1 MPRGFSLAG
10 LMFLG
15 LAVFIAPAPAQTTN
29 TAKIEPRQL
38 REDLIKNRMQDDMFR
53 QWGAEKN
60 SLGGALPPAAA
71 QPNLSPAQMRQL
83 KDKLDEQ
90 RYWMFAD
97 PAEAGKTSGEDDIW
111 KARKAAPGLL
121 DAIDADTPRV
131 LRNFFE
137 RLSPNRRNQTN
148 ATDRI
153 GRDDRGDYGL
163 DSVGD
168 RWLGKSVHRSGET
181 ASRSA
186 FEPGETVASRAISRL
201 FQPNGGR
208 TLAVVPAP
216 GLFSEVFSPPASI
229 PLERSP
235 ETIQR
240 MSEFQ
245 KLLDSPTATAVK
257 TLGALPMVTSGASG
271 FGGMNN
277 PMPGTSLPGA
287 ASPAGNPSLLGA
299 SSPPMVATPAPTT
312 ISQFQPVTP
321 PKRRF

>member
-1 MPRGFSLAG
+1 
-10 LMFLG
+10 
-15 LAVFIAPAPAQTTN
+15 AQTTN
-29 TAKIEPRQL
+29 AAQTEPRQL

-60 SLGGALPPAAA
+60 SLGGALLPPAS

-83 KDKLDEQ
+83 KEKLDEQ
-90 RYWMFAD
+90 RYWMFANPD
-97 PAEAGKTSGEDDIW
+97 DAGKASAADDIW
-111 KARKAAPGLL
+111 KTRKAAPGLL
-121 DAIDADTPRV
+121 DGLDADTPRV
-131 LRNFFE
+131 LQKYFE
-137 RLSPNRRNQTN
+137 EDS
-148 ATDRI
+148 
-153 GRDDRGDYGL
+153 GL
-163 DSVGD
+163 DSAGN
-168 RWLGKSVHRSGET
+168 RWLGKSARSK
-181 ASRSA
+181 SA
-186 FEPGETVASRAISRL
+186 GGRGTFEPGETAASRAISRL

-208 TLAVVPAP
+208 TLAVVPVP

-245 KLLDSPTATAVK
+245 KLLDSPAATAAK
-257 TLGALPMVTSGASG
+257 TLGALPTVTPGASG

-287 ASPAGNPSLLGA
+287 AAPAGNPSLLGA
-299 SSPPMVATPAPTT
+299 SSPPTVATPAPTT

>member
-1 MPRGFSLAG
+1 MPRGFCRAG

-29 TAKIEPRQL
+29 SAQPEPRQL

-60 SLGGALPPAAA
+60 SLGGALLPPAA

-90 RYWMFAD
+90 RYWMFASPD
-97 PAEAGKTSGEDDIW
+97 DAGKTSTADDIW

-121 DAIDADTPRV
+121 DGLDADTPRV
-131 LRNFFE
+131 LQKYFE
-137 RLSPNRRNQTN
+137 RLSPDRRNQTN
-148 ATDRI
+148 ATDRT
-153 GRDDRGDYGL
+153 GRDDREDSGL
-163 DSVGD
+163 DSAGD
-168 RWLGKSVHRSGET
+168 RWSGKSARSK
-181 ASRSA
+181 SA
-186 FEPGETVASRAISRL
+186 EGRATFEPGETAASRAISRL

-245 KLLDSPTATAVK
+245 KLLDSPASVAAK
-257 TLGALPMVTSGASG
+257 TFGALPPATPGASG

-277 PMPGTSLPGA
+277 PMPGTTLPGA
-287 ASPAGNPSLLGA
+287 SSASGNPSLLGA
-299 SSPPMVATPAPTT
+299 SSPPTVATPAPTT